1 MGTAERRSCFIV
13 SSRIAVRSMLAIMKT
28 RDRILAASLE
38 LFNTEGEGNVT
49 ALDVANALEI
59 SPGNLYYHFKGKD
72 ALIAALFDNFEEE
85 LGLIL
90 QGSDGRLNSLE
101 DHWVFLYIILEEIY
115 DFRFFYRNLGIL
127 TGRYPALSDRLRT
140 LNSHLRQRLDASIQS
155 FGQNKNLEGLPRV
168 KDVMLDQQVSTLT
181 FWLEEDALRGR
192 NTPAAE
198 LIHQTVLR
206 ILMGVAPYLKG
217 DQRAAHQSMLAQYDE
232 MLS

>member
-1 MGTAERRSCFIV
+1 
-13 SSRIAVRSMLAIMKT
+13 MLYLMKT

-85 LGLIL
+85 LDLIL
-90 QGSDGRLNSLE
+90 QGADGRLKTLE

-127 TGRYPALSDRLRT
+127 TGRYPDLADRLRV
-140 LNSHLRQRLDASIQS
+140 LNTHMRRQLDLSIRN
-155 FGQNKNLEGLPRV
+155 FGQIQELEDLPRV
-168 KDVMLDQQVSTLT
+168 KTVLLDQLVSTLT
-181 FWLEEDALRGR
+181 FWLEEDALQGR
-192 NTPAAE
+192 DTPAAE

-206 ILMGVAPYLKG
+206 LLMSVAPYLRG